1 MKYLIIIICI
11 VILKYLFIREGLYSK
26 NIVSNG
32 YIPNCDNIQ
41 DTGLTKDKLVE
52 NTNLI
57 NENIYNNQ
65 KSSIYLNNITLFS

>member
-1 MKYLIIIICI
+1 MCI

-26 NIVSNG
+26 NLVSND
-32 YIPNCDNIQ
+32 YKPNCDNIQ

-52 NTNLI
+52 NTNLV